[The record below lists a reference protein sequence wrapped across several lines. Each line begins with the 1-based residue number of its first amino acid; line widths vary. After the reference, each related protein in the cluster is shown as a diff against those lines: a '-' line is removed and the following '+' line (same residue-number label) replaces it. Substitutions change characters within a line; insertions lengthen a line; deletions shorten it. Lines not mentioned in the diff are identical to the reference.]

1 MPEVACAIDVLDV
14 DDFLRNALFKHSRL
28 DLGIQALEDQRLIC
42 FQVGQVA
49 NGSRKEIESYVN
61 HRGGDDERKK
71 HDRNEHAQAAGSACA
86 ERDYLAVTR
95 EAAQSY
101 KRSDQQ

>member
-1 MPEVACAIDVLDV
+1 MPQVACAIDVLDV
-14 DDFLRNALFKHSRL
+14 DDFLRNALFKLSRL

-49 NGSRKEIESYVN
+49 DRSGKQIESYVN
-61 HRGGDDERKK
+61 HRGADDERKK
-71 HDRNEHAQAAGSACA
+71 HHRSEHAQPAGSACA

-101 KRSDQQ
+101 KRPDQQ